1 MRISD
6 WSSDVCSS
14 DLLQL
19 RLAAP
24 ASGFA
29 LRFGKAAHAL
39 KAIDDHHA
47 ELDLPLDLSQGGTA
61 TLALLRHD
69 SPFAD
74 WPLSIIPDLPPQIRF
89 DGAPKTGRQNTLDIG
104 MAGEDDYGLQAG
116 PVEIDRKSTRLH
128 SSH

>member
-14 DLLQL
+14 DLQLQL

-74 WPLSIIPDLPPQIRF
+74 WRSEERRV
-89 DGAPKTGRQNTLDIG
+89 GK
-104 MAGEDDYGLQAG
+104 EC
-116 PVEIDRKSTRLH
+116 VSTC
-128 SSH
+128 SSRWSQYH